1 MCKVQNGTNL
11 EGGSRLRTET
21 GYLGRAGGGVG
32 WGGKWTREGIVFLSR
47 VVKTFWSYTAV
58 VVAQSC
64 ERIKSTEFYTLKW

>member
-21 GYLGRAGGGVG
+21 GYLGRVEWGGGN
-32 WGGKWTREGIVFLSR
+32 GKWTREGIVFLSR

-64 ERIKSTEFYTLKW
+64 ECIKSTEFYTLKW